1 MRGPGR
7 IPRDDRHW
15 APPQDVGLLRVPAPT
30 NRRALRYPGPLYGE
44 EAFNTSPA
52 AHLAHR
58 GVLVVEGIYPPS
70 YRNKPRPYNQG
81 DEENTF
87 GKDAGVMVENRKMV
101 WLTQSGAP
109 WSKGVWRAVKKTL
122 LQLRL
127 MHPVHHF
134 KEGHTLLRT
143 LRNSKPQHIHQ
154 DFVPGGHLFN
164 RWKPV
169 DGCYLYPISVLIA
182 TSPAGA
188 KLGLRDGTIIECNQ
202 WDAFVFRGD
211 LEHFGEG
218 YKEENLRQHFYVGCG
233 IGGRRGKYVKFKPR
247 TGAVIVKREMV
258 KKR

>member
-1 MRGPGR
+1 MSPAGE

-15 APPQDVGLLRVPAPT
+15 GPPEDADLLRVPAPS
-30 NRRALRYPGPLYGE
+30 RRGALRDPGPAFGDR
-44 EAFNTSPA
+44 AFNTSAA

-58 GVLVVEGIYPPS
+58 GVVVVKGLYPPS
-70 YRNKPRPYNQG
+70 LRDADRPYDQDG
-81 DEENTF
+81 EQNTF
-87 GKDAGVMVENRKMV
+87 GKKHGVMVENRKMV
-101 WLTQSGAP
+101 WLNKRNAP
-109 WSKGVWRAVKKTL
+109 WSKRVWRGVRNTL

-127 MHPVHHF
+127 MHPIHHF
-134 KEGHTLLRT
+134 KDGHTLLRA
-143 LRNSKPQHIHQ
+143 LPGSKRQHIHR
-154 DFVPGGHLFN
+154 DFVPGGYLLK

-188 KLGLRDGTIIECNQ
+188 SLGLRGGEKIHCDQ